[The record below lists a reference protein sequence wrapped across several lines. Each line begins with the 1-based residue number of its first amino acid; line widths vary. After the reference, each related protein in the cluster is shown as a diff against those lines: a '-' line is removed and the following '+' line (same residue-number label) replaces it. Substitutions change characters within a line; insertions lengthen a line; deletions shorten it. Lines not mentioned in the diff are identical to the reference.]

1 MGVRVGWA
9 GVWVWGGRGDGISYM
24 DTVRYPFH
32 HVLPIEPTL
41 LKSHLIS
48 NTSYQLNIIIG
59 NFIRVGLRIDF
70 VRDPKSCCL
79 FA

>member
-1 MGVRVGWA
+1 MWKIYEIPA
-9 GVWVWGGRGDGISYM
+9 QSDPKMKTSY
-24 DTVRYPFH
+24 DLKNERYPFH

-70 VRDPKSCCL
+70 VRDPKSCL

>member
-1 MGVRVGWA
+1 MWKIYENPVQS
-9 GVWVWGGRGDGISYM
+9 DPKMKTSY
-24 DTVRYPFH
+24 DFKNERYPFH

-41 LKSHLIS
+41 LKSHLIP